1 MSEEDVKKEDESLNE
16 EKDKEDSEEEKLEEK
31 GEEKSEED
39 STEEKEET
47 QEEKNS
53 EDKER
58 ETQEEEKDSEDKSE
72 NSDDKDDDS
81 QESGAKWLV
90 IGLVVV
96 VVAMI
101 VVGWVVSEA
110 RKVDYVGLTFT
121 KENFGQIP
129 IYTTMLSGQTI
140 NGNPLNFKLPLRGNP
155 KESKIPFEGDLR
167 LDADRDIYLSVD
179 IESGVHECGS
189 DALINFGYFMGA
201 LEYDLQTTVTSKEAA
216 EEYNKSHVVC
226 ENTNGASVFI
236 LTTGEES
243 RIVQQGSDDCYKL
256 EVNDCELTEV
266 MERLE
271 IATLAYIRGEEL

>member
-16 EKDKEDSEEEKLEEK
+16 ETGEDSEEEKLEEK
-31 GEEKSEED
+31 EDSKEEEENSEED
-39 STEEKEET
+39 STEKKEEET
-47 QEEKNS
+47 SEEK
-53 EDKER
+53 KE
-58 ETQEEEKDSEDKSE
+58 DSEEGSSGSKSE
-72 NSDDKDDDS
+72 NSDDESDDS

-90 IGLVVV
+90 LGLVGVV
-96 VVAMI
+96 VIMI

-129 IYTTMLSGQTI
+129 IYTTQLTGQTI

-155 KESKIPFEGDLR
+155 KESDIPFEGTLK
-167 LDADRDIYLSVD
+167 LDGERDIYLSVD
-179 IESGVHECGS
+179 IESEVHECGS

-201 LEYDLQTTVTSKEAA
+201 LEYNLQTTVTSEEASKEH
-216 EEYNKSHVVC
+216 NKSRVVC

-236 LTTGEES
+236 LTTTEGDS
-243 RIVQQGSDDCYKL
+243 KIVQQGSDDCYNL